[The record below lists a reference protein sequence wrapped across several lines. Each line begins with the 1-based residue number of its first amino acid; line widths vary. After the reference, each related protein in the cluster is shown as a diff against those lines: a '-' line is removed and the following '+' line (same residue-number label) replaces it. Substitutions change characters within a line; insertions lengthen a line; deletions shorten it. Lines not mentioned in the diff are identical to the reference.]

1 MKHLIIAGI
10 LVVIVTAL
18 LLVGL
23 SQAQILPEPASTQAE
38 PIDWMFNLEFQVI
51 VFLFALIVV
60 LMVYSIVVFRRKKDD
75 TTDAKHIEGNMR
87 LEIFWTLVPLATV
100 LVFAFLG
107 SQSLAETMRVDPQ
120 AMDVNVIGTQWSWRF
135 EYPELGVTSTEL
147 WLPVDQQ
154 VLLNLTSQDVIHSFW
169 VPEFRVKQDVLP
181 GGGEFDRELRITPDK
196 IGNYHLRCAEMCGR
210 DHALMVAPVNV
221 VSQDDFDAW
230 VIEQSG
236 VSDDPV
242 ERGQRW
248 SEQYGCIACH
258 TIDGS
263 PGVGPTWSGLF
274 GREENLTDGSTV
286 VADYEYLYQSIC
298 DPASQIVEG
307 FDPIMPANYCEDN
320 ITDDQIDDII
330 AFIESLK

>member
-1 MKHLIIAGI
+1 MRHLIIAGI
-10 LVVIVTAL
+10 LVVIVTAI

-23 SQAQILPEPASTQAE
+23 SQAQILPEAASAQAE

-75 TTDAKHIEGNMR
+75 TTDAKHTAGNMR
-87 LEIFWTLVPLATV
+87 LEIFWTLIPLATV
-100 LVFAFLG
+100 LVFAYLG
-107 SQSLAETMRVDPQ
+107 SQSLAETLRVDPQ
-120 AMDVNVIGTQWSWRF
+120 ALDVNVVGTQWSWRF
-135 EYPELGVTSTEL
+135 EYPDLGVTSTEL

-154 VLLNLTSQDVIHSFW
+154 VLLSLTSQDVIHSFW

-196 IGNYHLRCAEMCGR
+196 IGDYRLRCAEMCGR
-210 DHALMVAPVNV
+210 DHAIMVADVKV
-221 VSQDDFDAW
+221 VSQDDFTAW
-230 VIEQSG
+230 VNEQTV

-242 ERGQRW
+242 ERGQKW
-248 SEQYGCIACH
+248 AEQFGCIACH
-258 TIDGS
+258 TSDGS
-263 PGVGPTWSGLF
+263 AGVGPTWSGLF
-274 GREENLTDGSTV
+274 GEDVILTDGSTV
-286 VADYEYLYQSIC
+286 VADHEYLYQSIC
-298 DPASQIVEG
+298 DPNSQVVEG
-307 FDPIMPANYCEDN
+307 FQPIMPANYCEDN